1 MSSGIIFGCLFK
13 PLKEDN
19 KVKKSGD
26 LNGNINMA
34 FDLGLY
40 DEVILKDQKSES
52 RDVFE
57 DNIESCMGAH
67 LSIFKSLPMFLVM
80 LSHLLLHLGK
90 RASLHKS
97 LFDMSSSSQE
107 SSPPTPP

>member
-13 PLKEDN
+13 PLKEDS
-19 KVKKSGD
+19 KVEKSGD

-40 DEVILKDQKSES
+40 DEVILKDQKSGS

-67 LSIFKSLPMFLVM
+67 LSIFKSLPMVLVM

-97 LFDMSSSSQE
+97 LFDLSSPQE
-107 SSPPTPP
+107 SLPPTPS